1 MLRCKVQHRVRARDR
16 ARRRGRAAPG
26 TVPGVK
32 EIMTSAGPAHVLVEQ
47 PEGGVPSFLVLLT
60 HGAAGTPDSADL
72 LAARDAARARGA
84 VTALVTQPYRVK
96 GARSPGS
103 AARQDAAWVELT
115 EVLRRYTARDGIPLP
130 LIAGGRSNGGRVACR
145 TARQAGAVGVIALAF
160 PLHPPG
166 RPEKSREAELR
177 DAGVSVLV
185 VNGERDPFGIPGPDE
200 RTTVVV
206 LPGETHALSKRP
218 AAVGGAVT
226 AWLTGFPGLGFPGL
240 GAAPDR
246 P

>member
-1 MLRCKVQHRVRARDR
+1 VR
-16 ARRRGRAAPG
+16 
-26 TVPGVK
+26 GV
-32 EIMTSAGPAHVLVEQ
+32 EIMTLAGPAHVLVEQ
-47 PEGGVPSFLVLLT
+47 PEDGAPSFLAVLT
-60 HGAAGTPDSADL
+60 HGAAGTPDAADL

-96 GARSPGS
+96 GARTPGS

-115 EVLRRYTARDGIPLP
+115 EVLLRYTARGGVPLP

-145 TARQAGAVGVIALAF
+145 TARQTGAAGVIALAF
-160 PLHPPG
+160 PLYPPR

-177 DAGVSVLV
+177 GAGVSVLV
-185 VNGERDPFGIPGPDE
+185 VNGDRDPFGIPGPDA

-226 AWLTGFPGLGFPGL
+226 AWLTGFPELGFPGL
-240 GAAPDR
+240 GAAPVR